1 MNNGIN
7 KDELERKL
15 RYCKKRLQQFTD
27 RDNEMIRIAQ
37 EEARNLKPHHNIKN
51 ETTVLNY
58 WAGIE
63 IGMLKGKI
71 SLLEDI
77 LFDLDNNK
85 EV

>member
-15 RYCKKRLQQFTD
+15 GYCKKRLQQFTD

-37 EEARNLKPHHNIKN
+37 EEARNLKPPHNVKN
-51 ETTVLNY
+51 ESTVLNY
-58 WAGIE
+58 WGGIE

-77 LFDLDNNK
+77 LFDLEKNK